1 MGLPE
6 CFSGSKI
13 QILDYIK
20 DKLKSRLSGWFAR
33 TLSLGGK
40 EILLKAVAMAMQVY
54 AMSCFKLTKTTCK
67 NLTSA
72 MSDFWWNALEHKRKT
87 HWVSWEKLCLAKESG
102 GLGFRDIESFNQAL
116 LAKQSWRILQYPSFL
131 FARFFKSRYFDDEE
145 FLEAD
150 LGVRPSYACCSI
162 LFGRELLAKGLRKE
176 VGNGKSLNVWMD
188 PWIFDIAP
196 RLPLQRHFSVNLDL
210 KVNDLINFED
220 RCWKRDLLEELF
232 YPTDVELI
240 TKRNPV
246 VNMDDFW
253 VWLHAKT
260 GEYSVKSGYWLAF
273 QSNKLD
279 LIQQANLLPSTNGLK
294 EQVWSTKSSPKI
306 KMFLWRILSA
316 ALPVADQIIRRGM
329 SIDPRCQI
337 CGDEGEST
345 NHVLFTC
352 SMARQVWALSGVPT
366 PEFGFQNASIFA
378 NIQFLF
384 ELKKMILVPDLVKRS
399 WPWVLWRLWKNRN
412 KLFFDG
418 ITFCPLNS
426 IVKIQEDTLEWFQA
440 QSQIRVSESEEGQRV
455 IPFTH
460 SWEPPPE
467 GWVKCN
473 IGSAWSGKK
482 KVCGGAWVLRDEHGS
497 VILHSRRA
505 FNGCSN
511 KKEASLRCIFW
522 AIDSMRSHRVS
533 RVLFAFEPGD
543 LLSAFTRPKAW
554 PSLAYNVGELT
565 YFLDKVEEW
574 KVVEEKVVS
583 NRGASLIAQSV
594 VQISVVRRFRSSTL
608 AFSAL

>member
-1 MGLPE
+1 
-6 CFSGSKI
+6 
-13 QILDYIK
+13 
-20 DKLKSRLSGWFAR
+20 
-33 TLSLGGK
+33 
-40 EILLKAVAMAMQVY
+40 
-54 AMSCFKLTKTTCK
+54 
-67 NLTSA
+67 
-72 MSDFWWNALEHKRKT
+72 
-87 HWVSWEKLCLAKESG
+87 
-102 GLGFRDIESFNQAL
+102 
-116 LAKQSWRILQYPSFL
+116 
-131 FARFFKSRYFDDEE
+131 
-145 FLEAD
+145 
-150 LGVRPSYACCSI
+150 
-162 LFGRELLAKGLRKE
+162 
-176 VGNGKSLNVWMD
+176 
-188 PWIFDIAP
+188 
-196 RLPLQRHFSVNLDL
+196 
-210 KVNDLINFED
+210 
-220 RCWKRDLLEELF
+220 
-232 YPTDVELI
+232 
-240 TKRNPV
+240 
-246 VNMDDFW
+246 
-253 VWLHAKT
+253 
-260 GEYSVKSGYWLAF
+260 
-273 QSNKLD
+273 
-279 LIQQANLLPSTNGLK
+279 
-294 EQVWSTKSSPKI
+294 
-306 KMFLWRILSA
+306 
-316 ALPVADQIIRRGM
+316 
-329 SIDPRCQI
+329 
-337 CGDEGEST
+337 
-345 NHVLFTC
+345 
-352 SMARQVWALSGVPT
+352 MARQVWALSGVPT